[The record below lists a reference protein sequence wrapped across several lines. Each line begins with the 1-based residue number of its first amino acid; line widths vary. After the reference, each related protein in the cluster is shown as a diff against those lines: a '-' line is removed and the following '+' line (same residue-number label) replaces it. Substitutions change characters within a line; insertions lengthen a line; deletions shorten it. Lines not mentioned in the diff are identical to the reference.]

1 MSGKGRG
8 EREGGGGRMEK
19 QRREKKKGGGGGG
32 EGEGWGGEVDKSFST
47 IFLQA
52 NLLESSRFLVLFFQ
66 MVAYFSISR

>member
-1 MSGKGRG
+1 MEKVGEG
-8 EREGGGGRMEK
+8 ERGGGMEK
-19 QRREKKKGGGGGG
+19 QRREKKKGGRDGGGG
-32 EGEGWGGEVDKSFST
+32 GGEVDKSFST